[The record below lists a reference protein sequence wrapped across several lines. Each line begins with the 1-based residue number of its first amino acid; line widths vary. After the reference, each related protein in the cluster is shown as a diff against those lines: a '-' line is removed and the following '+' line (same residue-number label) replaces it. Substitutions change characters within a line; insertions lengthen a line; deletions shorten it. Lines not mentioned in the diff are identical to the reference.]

1 MKLDKTKELLSFQ
14 VKRNVGKVYKVS
26 LNILESL
33 NKKGIVNDE
42 DFVKYRKKILDTGN
56 DSIRELEDL
65 IKIL

>member
-33 NKKGIVNDE
+33 NKKGIVNNE